1 MVGYS
6 GCSVTGEIRVKSAS
20 GEQVYKVLAVGSM
33 DVKHDLVQFEG
44 WDGRREYVDVGRSR
58 ITFNNVIL
66 DTPVVLSDKEWE
78 DVAGIVQ
85 AAGTKPSATE
95 QYAAHVATCCQCYD
109 VDHIPQ
115 RYIWKRRCVTGKT
128 LVRAACKEG
137 RDRRAIVPRGFDAR
151 RYKDKHGAYYT
162 AESFA
167 SAIASAF
174 YAGEE
179 QREAARIDCASD
191 YSW

>member
-85 AAGTKPSATE
+85 AAGTKPSATQ
-95 QYAAHVATCCQCYD
+95 QYNEHLVACRQCFD
-109 VDHIPQ
+109 VDHSQ
-115 RYIWKRRCVTGKT
+115 ARKGRCALGRT

-151 RYKDKHGAYYT
+151 RYKDKHGVPYT

-167 SAIASAF
+167 SAIARAF

-179 QREAARIDCASD
+179 QRDADRLDCYTD

>member
-20 GEQVYKVLAVGSM
+20 GEQVYKVLAIGRM
-33 DVKHDLVQFEG
+33 DIKHDLIQFEG
-44 WDGRREYVDVGRSR
+44 WDGQRTYVEAGRSR
-58 ITFNNVIL
+58 VTFNDVIL
-66 DTPVVLSDKEWE
+66 DVPVVLSDKEWA

-85 AAGTKPSATE
+85 AAGTAIPSATE
-95 QYAAHVATCCQCYD
+95 QYAKHVETCRSCFY
-109 VDHIPQ
+109 VDRLPAFFGQQ
-115 RYIWKRRCVTGKT
+115 RCAIGKP
-128 LVRAACKEG
+128 LVRAACKE
-137 RDRRAIVPRGFDAR
+137 RRERRRAVPRGFDAR

-167 SAIASAF
+167 SAIANAF